1 MKGKHWNA
9 ERNEPDD
16 VLLSFLRDKAS
27 SVEKRIYSMTGVH
40 ARPIYY
46 CAGYKEEDKPQF
58 EAYKEGFGSLFFVSA
73 SNKKDKGALKTS
85 HQKSHILIFN
95 LIFL

>member
-46 CAGYKEEDKPQF
+46 CAGYKEKDKPQF
-58 EAYKEGFGSLFFVSA
+58 EAYKEGFDPLYYLL
-73 SNKKDKGALKTS
+73 ALPIKRT
-85 HQKSHILIFN
+85 KVL
-95 LIFL
+95 